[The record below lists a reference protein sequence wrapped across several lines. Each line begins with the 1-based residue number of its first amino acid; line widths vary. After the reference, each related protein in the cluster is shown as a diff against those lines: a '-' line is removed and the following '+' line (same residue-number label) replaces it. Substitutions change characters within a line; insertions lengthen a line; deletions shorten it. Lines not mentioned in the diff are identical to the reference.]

1 MCTITQKQMTEKQ
14 LVLPRISEVSSGVLL
29 MGRQAVYRDEF
40 DPCPVLHEDQL
51 C

>member
-1 MCTITQKQMTEKQ
+1 MHYNQTKADDRKTTG
-14 LVLPRISEVSSGVLL
+14 VPRISEVSSGVLL

-40 DPCPVLHEDQL
+40 GPCPVLQEDQL